1 MSSYS
6 KSIGEKKPSLIEPY
20 LDDSDMSLNN
30 VIEEGRINE
39 GNKRSEIGFDTQ
51 GTVEL
56 KRHAE
61 IESSI
66 GELIK
71 YIVDLYTNK
80 VNEGDL
86 FYYIQKG
93 RYIRE
98 EILPTY
104 DDDFVEYEDR
114 KSTRL
119 NSSH

>member
-61 IESSI
+61 I
-66 GELIK
+66 
-71 YIVDLYTNK
+71 
-80 VNEGDL
+80 
-86 FYYIQKG
+86 
-93 RYIRE
+93 
-98 EILPTY
+98 
-104 DDDFVEYEDR
+104 
-114 KSTRL
+114 
-119 NSSH
+119 